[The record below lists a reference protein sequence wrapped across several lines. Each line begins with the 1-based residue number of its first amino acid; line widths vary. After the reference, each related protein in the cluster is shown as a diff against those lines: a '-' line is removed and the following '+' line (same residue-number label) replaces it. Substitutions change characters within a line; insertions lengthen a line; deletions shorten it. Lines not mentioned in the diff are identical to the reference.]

1 MVHREKNFKFPFE
14 YFLKK
19 VNFFMKN
26 EDLPWQE
33 SLYCKTQLGFAPSFR
48 PRASSAN
55 DWQGALTVKVAMT
68 VIRHSHTKTE

>member
-1 MVHREKNFKFPFE
+1 
-14 YFLKK
+14 
-19 VNFFMKN
+19 MKN